1 MPTKKNTCDR
11 VERGVAGQTAEDVMN
26 LICTEYGLPR
36 PARRK
41 TKAPDAAKPPRTI
54 KPSKVKP

>member
-1 MPTKKNTCDR
+1 
-11 VERGVAGQTAEDVMN
+11 MN